1 MVSRCHT
8 PRTESTMDKLQ
19 EQLDRI
25 EAKLDILISALAGD
39 DEPVVIDLEGN
50 EYEGERDD
58 SQPL

>member
-1 MVSRCHT
+1 
-8 PRTESTMDKLQ
+8 MDKLQ